1 MTDKIP
7 AQRNPKWHRDEIIF
21 ALDLYFRLEPGQI
34 NHSNP
39 AIIELSEVLNRLP
52 IFHVRPDEAR
62 FRNANGA
69 AMKLGN
75 LLAIDPGYHGK
86 GLKGGGKLEKVVFDE
101 FKDKRAEL
109 RNIANTIRAAAANPQ
124 LSLKLYE
131 IPEEVEE
138 EQLEFRE
145 GKVLY
150 RLHKYKERDSKLVLL
165 KKTQHLK
172 KYGALDCESCNFNF
186 QVKYGDLGKGF
197 IECHHQTPLYQ
208 YEGIQETRL
217 DDLALV
223 CSNCHRM
230 LHRGMDT
237 LSVGEL
243 RNRINRF

>member
-1 MTDKIP
+1 MTEKIL
-7 AQRNPKWHRDEIIF
+7 AQRNPKWHRDEIIL
-21 ALDLYFRLEPGQI
+21 ALDLYFKLEPGQI

-39 AIIELSEVLNRLP
+39 AVIELSEVLNRLP
-52 IFHVRPDEAR
+52 IFKVRPDEVR

-86 GLKGGGKLEKVVFDE
+86 GLKGGGKLEKIIFDE
-101 FKDKRAEL
+101 FQNKRTEL
-109 RNIANTIRAAAANPQ
+109 SRIANTIRETVANPQ
-124 LSLKLYE
+124 LRMKLYE
-131 IPEEVEE
+131 INEEPEEAL
-138 EQLEFRE
+138 LEFRE
-145 GKVLY
+145 GKVMY
-150 RLHKYKERDSKLVLL
+150 RLHKYKERDTKLVLA

-172 KYGALDCESCNFNF
+172 KYGALDCESCDFNF
-186 QVKYGDLGKGF
+186 QVKYGNLGKGF
-197 IECHHQTPLYQ
+197 IECHHQIPLYQ

-237 LSVGEL
+237 MRVGDL
-243 RNRINRF
+243 RRLIS

>member
-7 AQRNPKWHRDEIIF
+7 AQRNPKWHRDEIIL

-52 IFHVRPDEAR
+52 IFKERPDEVR
-62 FRNANGA
+62 FRNPNGA

-75 LLAIDPGYHGK
+75 LLAIDPNYHGK
-86 GLKGGGKLEKVVFDE
+86 GLKGGGKLEKVVFEE
-101 FKDKRAEL
+101 FRNKRGQL
-109 RNIANTIRAAAANPQ
+109 GNIASTIREAAANPD
-124 LSLKLYE
+124 LSLKLYQ

-138 EQLEFRE
+138 EQMEFRE

-172 KYGALDCESCNFNF
+172 KYGALDCESCDFNF

-197 IECHHQTPLYQ
+197 IECHHQIPLYQ
-208 YEGIQETRL
+208 YEGIQETRI

-230 LHRGMDT
+230 LHRGMDM
-237 LSVGEL
+237 LSVGDL
-243 RNRINRF
+243 RRMVL